1 MLDHARSP
9 NTINGTQ
16 TRFRLVPI
24 LAFEMDEA
32 ESQFLKSNARI
43 SSLQR
48 VGGNS
53 RLRTAEELLTSVT
66 SEKDQLKSRNDSRPV
81 FIAVIIRN
89 GYTSCCCYG
98 CSQCSV
104 SPLPGWTTFRLFNNP
119 VSSILRTEVF
129 GLRGVNFARTRRLVA
144 CYFR

>member
-16 TRFRLVPI
+16 TRLRLVPI

-104 SPLPGWTTFRLFNNP
+104 SPLPGGPHSAYLKNQLQFDPAHR
-119 VSSILRTEVF
+119 SLRI
-129 GLRGVNFARTRRLVA
+129 ARS
-144 CYFR
+144 